1 MTSLYSK
8 LINVECKF
16 TQYYSPGGRLFYLGL
31 SKTVCQQTRSRFQ
44 SLVVLNGVAVM
55 HQLASE
61 RGYAGLE
68 IATDMVTNATNI
80 LSLATK
86 NSGLVATLDTR
97 FLSEL
102 DLNYM

>member
-8 LINVECKF
+8 VINVECKF

-31 SKTVCQQTRSRFQ
+31 SKTVCQQTRCRFQ
-44 SLVVLNGVAVM
+44 SLVVLNRVCSNA
-55 HQLASE
+55 LASE
-61 RGYAGLE
+61 KGYAGLE
-68 IATDMVTNATNI
+68 IATDMVANATNI

>member
-1 MTSLYSK
+1 
-8 LINVECKF
+8 
-16 TQYYSPGGRLFYLGL
+16 
-31 SKTVCQQTRSRFQ
+31 
-44 SLVVLNGVAVM
+44 M

-68 IATDMVTNATNI
+68 IATDMVTNNATNI

>member
-1 MTSLYSK
+1 
-8 LINVECKF
+8 
-16 TQYYSPGGRLFYLGL
+16 
-31 SKTVCQQTRSRFQ
+31 
-44 SLVVLNGVAVM
+44 M

-68 IATDMVTNATNI
+68 IATDMVANATNI

-102 DLNYM
+102 DLNYMLLGKV

>member
-1 MTSLYSK
+1 
-8 LINVECKF
+8 
-16 TQYYSPGGRLFYLGL
+16 
-31 SKTVCQQTRSRFQ
+31 
-44 SLVVLNGVAVM
+44 M
-55 HQLASE
+55 HQLASG

-86 NSGLVATLDTR
+86 NFGLVATLDTR
-97 FLSEL
+97 FLSEW

>member
-1 MTSLYSK
+1 
-8 LINVECKF
+8 
-16 TQYYSPGGRLFYLGL
+16 
-31 SKTVCQQTRSRFQ
+31 
-44 SLVVLNGVAVM
+44 M

-61 RGYAGLE
+61 KGYAGLE
-68 IATDMVTNATNI
+68 IATDMVANSTNI

>member
-1 MTSLYSK
+1 
-8 LINVECKF
+8 
-16 TQYYSPGGRLFYLGL
+16 
-31 SKTVCQQTRSRFQ
+31 
-44 SLVVLNGVAVM
+44 M

-61 RGYAGLE
+61 RRHAGLE

-86 NSGLVATLDTR
+86 NSGLVATLDIR